1 MGEGPGELVLTRGG
15 SGFVGRREQKEK
27 FVGRREQK
35 GKINFFVRRRL
46 RPLPNVEGNVGQME
60 LCRRMEVGALQR
72 IFVPPINFYHISP
85 VSMTLIY
92 IAAAPK

>member
-15 SGFVGRREQKEK
+15 SVFVGRQEQKEK
-27 FVGRREQK
+27 FVSRREQK

-46 RPLPNVEGNVGQME
+46 QRPRNAGQME
-60 LCRRMEVGALQR
+60 PCRRMEVGAGHR